1 MSSVLKNEKGMKTR
15 TEAITIAKGRDETKA
30 AAGVHTRAPVAA
42 NDWRA
47 PLLAALALL
56 LALALALALM

>member
-1 MSSVLKNEKGMKTR
+1 MKTR

-47 PLLAALALL
+47 PLLLAALPLL